1 MEGGDVLNTYS
12 CLKQSPPTLPT
23 SLPLHAQAAVGDG
36 KQHATALTN
45 AILTQLHL
53 PAMPL
58 TLLGEATELRA
69 AATVKLLQQQAEA
82 VAQLAGCL
90 ERLRCAVERLAEA
103 TAGLQQL
110 LDSEASAPLLMEG
123 AVFATLPLRVLGNMA
138 AEVERMHRAE
148 LDVKAAVLH
157 GFQQILGAVAAI
169 RKGFSDD
176 QLGLCSCT
184 SCTGIAFFL
193 LEPCMAPL
201 SWPPSPCLQTHSERP
216 KIENGKARV
225 ASTAAVS
232 AHWRLHGKT
241 SCGAPCRST
250 SLHGFCRRMLT
261 SGGWRRT
268 SRS

>member
-1 MEGGDVLNTYS
+1 VISADTAAATPPHKTVQRAVRLAVNAINSGLDEWKVGLCSALQVS
-12 CLKQSPPTLPT
+12 QAKPTLPT

-69 AATVKLLQQQAEA
+69 AATVKLSQQQVEA

-90 ERLRCAVERLAEA
+90 ERLRCAMERLAEA
-103 TAGLQQL
+103 AAGLQQL

-157 GFQQILGAVAAI
+157 GFQQILGVFAAI
-169 RKGFSDD
+169 L
-176 QLGLCSCT
+176 Q
-184 SCTGIAFFL
+184 GI
-193 LEPCMAPL
+193 
-201 SWPPSPCLQTHSERP
+201 Q
-216 KIENGKARV
+216 
-225 ASTAAVS
+225 
-232 AHWRLHGKT
+232 
-241 SCGAPCRST
+241 
-250 SLHGFCRRMLT
+250 
-261 SGGWRRT
+261 
-268 SRS
+268 